1 MAALYAGEGVSGWP
15 FAVDGWR
22 WIVSWSGLQATN
34 GTYATDETYGGSR
47 CQPPTANRQ
56 PLTISLKSVLF
67 RNLFDAIDADA
78 EIIDQAIL

>member
-56 PLTISLKSVLF
+56 PPTANHFAQIGIVPEPV
-67 RNLFDAIDADA
+67 RRDRRGRRDH
-78 EIIDQAIL
+78 